1 MQFISY
7 VRSCVYLEATIN
19 EKLTDD
25 QEIEGRTLKAVQL
38 CGMLRKQLV
47 ASKDAWPVVKKMV
60 FEGMIIPTLL
70 DGAEHWVV
78 NADKKRELNTTYNSM
93 VRSALRFTTYT
104 TRKYRITS
112 KELHEKLALEN
123 LDCYLDMRVLG
134 YAGHVQRMGPERL
147 PKQLRDSFLLRPQ
160 KRGRPYKT
168 HNDQVRECMKRKG
181 IELADWKLL
190 ALNKTKWRAAIR
202 APSVYQTKSSSG
214 RYSEWL
220 AAPESLHGVV
230 VEKKYG
236 SKWFEGTITGHD
248 LDADTNET
256 IWRVLYDDGD
266 MGDYNCH
273 QLNKII
279 CDDDF

>member
-1 MQFISY
+1 
-7 VRSCVYLEATIN
+7 
-19 EKLTDD
+19 
-25 QEIEGRTLKAVQL
+25 
-38 CGMLRKQLV
+38 
-47 ASKDAWPVVKKMV
+47 
-60 FEGMIIPTLL
+60 
-70 DGAEHWVV
+70 
-78 NADKKRELNTTYNSM
+78 
-93 VRSALRFTTYT
+93 
-104 TRKYRITS
+104 
-112 KELHEKLALEN
+112 
-123 LDCYLDMRVLG
+123 
-134 YAGHVQRMGPERL
+134 
-147 PKQLRDSFLLRPQ
+147 
-160 KRGRPYKT
+160 
-168 HNDQVRECMKRKG
+168 MKRKG

-220 AAPESLHGVV
+220 AAPGSLHGVV

-256 IWRVLYDDGD
+256 MWRVLYDDGD